1 MAIRQVLGVKRSHR
15 QSQDVDASGRD
26 LAKMTK
32 TPFLFVA
39 GFVKGVGDLTKD
51 FIFSPV

>member
-1 MAIRQVLGVKRSHR
+1 MLGVTEPPSSTK
-15 QSQDVDASGRD
+15 SQDFDASGRD

-32 TPFLFVA
+32 APFLFVA